1 MASSSGVRESLDKG
15 CPVVAHTGRL
25 NAVAFSPCGPNLATG
40 GEDREVIP
48 WAART
53 GTAEHLLLRS
63 SEISSVSFSTTGERL
78 AIGSYDGNICVWDVA
93 TALFRTISPTGLDTG
108 SWVQFS
114 PTQNHI
120 LATIAHDEH
129 CIHLWDVLT
138 GERIIS
144 MQGCDF
150 AMFSPYGRTI
160 ATWSSLR
167 EVHLFDAESG
177 ALRLRLAGQTD
188 GVHSSAFSPDGSQL
202 ALCSYDG
209 ACRVWDSS
217 TGALV
222 HTFKIYKEASSVAWG
237 RDWVR
242 DTRRGAAFAMGHHP
256 RLGAES
262 QVLELEAGVVR
273 MILDRVYAQQSAPER
288 C

>member
-1 MASSSGVRESLDKG
+1 MRTKSRHRRRRPRGN
-15 CPVVAHTGRL
+15 PVGR
-25 NAVAFSPCGPNLATG
+25 A
-40 GEDREVIP
+40 DREGS
-48 WAART
+48 A
-53 GTAEHLLLRS
+53 
-63 SEISSVSFSTTGERL
+63 TGERL

-188 GVHSSAFSPDGSQL
+188 GVHSSAFSPSGS
-202 ALCSYDG
+202 A
-209 ACRVWDSS
+209 RRP
-217 TGALV
+217 
-222 HTFKIYKEASSVAWG
+222 VAWCTTCG
-237 RDWVR
+237 RI
-242 DTRRGAAFAMGHHP
+242 RG
-256 RLGAES
+256 RN
-262 QVLELEAGVVR
+262 
-273 MILDRVYAQQSAPER
+273 RV
-288 C
+288 